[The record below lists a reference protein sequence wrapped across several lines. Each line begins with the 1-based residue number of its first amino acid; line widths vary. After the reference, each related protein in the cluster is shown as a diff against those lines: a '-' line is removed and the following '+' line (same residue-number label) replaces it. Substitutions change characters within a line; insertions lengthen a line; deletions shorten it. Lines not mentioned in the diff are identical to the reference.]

1 VTAALHPLGSDVV
14 KACLPRGQ
22 AKPFPLNGLS
32 LMTVTGAKGSGVNF
46 SQISALLGQ
55 QARAA
60 TVQLDK
66 IKESPRSVRCQAS
79 RRALRPQSLR
89 ISNRAPDIRAAGP
102 AGARCDPTA

>member
-22 AKPFPLNGLS
+22 AKPFPLKGLS
-32 LMTVTGAKGSGVNF
+32 LMKGSGVNF

-60 TVQLDK
+60 T
-66 IKESPRSVRCQAS
+66 
-79 RRALRPQSLR
+79 PQP
-89 ISNRAPDIRAAGP
+89 NRAPDLRAAGP
-102 AGARCDPTA
+102 AGARCDPAA